1 LYGAIELSDLPNFK
15 LKTWKRLGEGGDFEP
30 NMTTSLIT
38 TVRSD
43 QESSSS
49 AELWEPINVLLWL
62 YQDPQFDAASLR
74 GRYITQ
80 QLYDHG
86 PREPKAVFESLRG
99 RYITQQ
105 LYDHGPREPKAVFE
119 FINSHSMQQSAL
131 QEVLECDFAAATG
144 QLAYATHCYR
154 TAVETVEWCI
164 RAMNKTQLTA
174 NHSVP
179 VVPPQQ
185 QTLLVTGSQFSALHC
200 GMAAATVLNYTSA
213 ETQLM
218 MCHLEALQLRRAR
231 LLLLHAVDPQAALA
245 ALREPDEDNS
255 VLIEVKTVFIAIADC
270 LLGTCTAPSASVSAV
285 CEDMLA
291 RLAVSKDFSL
301 VHTLYAQVCAALQS
315 AASRDVPGGAQ
326 RPVLQHNYGFDHTR
340 SIVASLLSVGATH
353 VAAVHVTRT
362 MESHLGLSLS
372 APVSQRDFRDAYIA
386 LVMRQPSLALLF
398 SHGDGDLNDLLQLNN
413 VQAALTLR
421 QALAATMRD
430 DATVQTFVESGEL
443 MSLYLGAVLQATA
456 PVTLSA
462 AGTGAKWVHEAATL
476 RYILVDVL
484 QTLVRVCKRHSVQCE
499 LSDPVSNVGAR
510 GLFLLAYQ
518 GLGLL
523 GESLLTLETS
533 LLADDACAA
542 DDYSACTL
550 QKEASALRWTL
561 SDATVPQLYEE
572 LVRLTSPYTISP
584 LIPPAITDRDG
595 NEGVESNSDSSV
607 AKELTRPN
615 KIRVGFLSFFFRKHP
630 VGRLLA
636 PIITGLDSA
645 QFDVHMITS
654 AASTSAHSDNTIDEI
669 TDYLQTHI
677 PADKWTS
684 ITHSTVEAVE
694 NVRLLALDVLVY
706 GDIFMDS
713 YVAHLAMHRLAPA
726 QVG

>member
-43 QESSSS
+43 QESSSP

-86 PREPKAVFESLRG
+86 PRK
-99 RYITQQ
+99 
-105 LYDHGPREPKAVFE
+105 PKAVFE

-144 QLAYATHCYR
+144 QLAYAVHCYR
-154 TAVETVEWCI
+154 TAVETIKWSI
-164 RAMNKTQLTA
+164 RGMNKAQFTA
-174 NHSVP
+174 DHSVP
-179 VVPPQQ
+179 VMPPQQ
-185 QTLLVTGSQFSALHC
+185 QTLLVTGSQFNALHC
-200 GMAAATVLNYTSA
+200 GMAAATVLNYTLA
-213 ETQLM
+213 ETQHM

-245 ALREPDEDNS
+245 ALRDTDGGGIAS
-255 VLIEVKTVFIAIADC
+255 SEVKPVFIAVAEC
-270 LLGTCTAPSASVSAV
+270 LLGTCTAPSASMSAV

-315 AASRDVPGGAQ
+315 AAASHVPEGAQ
-326 RPVLQHNYGFDHTR
+326 LLVLQHNYGFDHTR

-372 APVSQRDFRDAYIA
+372 APVSQRDFRDAYTA
-386 LVMRQPSLALLF
+386 LVVRQPSLALLF
-398 SHGDGDLNDLLQLNN
+398 SHGDGELIDLLQSSN

-421 QALAATMRD
+421 QALAATMRE
-430 DATVQTFVESGEL
+430 DAAVQTFVESGEL

-476 RYILVDVL
+476 RYILVDIL
-484 QTLVRVCKRHSVQCE
+484 QTLVRVCKRQSVQCE

-523 GESLLTLETS
+523 AEPLLTLETS
-533 LLADDACAA
+533 MLDDDACAA
-542 DDYSACTL
+542 DDYSACKL
-550 QKEASALRWTL
+550 QKEVSALRWAL

-572 LVRLTSPYTISP
+572 LVRLTSPYTISAP
-584 LIPPAITDRDG
+584 IPPGANARDSSQHSTADD
-595 NEGVESNSDSSV
+595 NCNSDRSV
-607 AKELTRPN
+607 TGESVRP
-615 KIRVGFLSFFFRKHP
+615 KKLRVGFLSFFFRKHP

-636 PIITGLDSA
+636 PIITGLDTA
-645 QFDVHMITS
+645 HFDVHVITS
-654 AASTSAHSDNTIDEI
+654 AAPTSAHSDNTTDEI
-669 TDYLQTHI
+669 TRYMHTHI
-677 PADKWTS
+677 PADKWTY
-684 ITHSTVEAVE
+684 ITHNTVEAVE

-713 YVAHLAMHRLAPA
+713 YVAHLAMHRLATV
-726 QVG
+726 QVC

>member
-1 LYGAIELSDLPNFK
+1 LYGAIEQSDLPNFK

-43 QESSSS
+43 QESSSP

-86 PREPKAVFESLRG
+86 PRKPEAVF
-99 RYITQQ
+99 
-105 LYDHGPREPKAVFE
+105 A
-119 FINSHSMQQSAL
+119 FISSHSMQQSAL
-131 QEVLECDFAAATG
+131 QEVLECDFAAAIG
-144 QLAYATHCYR
+144 QLAYATHCYC

-164 RAMNKTQLTA
+164 RAMNTMHPPTG
-174 NHSVP
+174 HSVP

-185 QTLLVTGSQFSALHC
+185 LTLLVTGSQFSALHC

-213 ETQLM
+213 ETQQM

-245 ALREPDEDNS
+245 ALRDPDEDTR
-255 VLIEVKTVFIAIADC
+255 VLSEVKTVFVAVAEC
-270 LLGTCTAPSASVSAV
+270 LLGTCTTPSARVSAV
-285 CEDMLA
+285 CDDMLA
-291 RLAVSKDFSL
+291 RLAVSNDLSL
-301 VHTLYAQVCAALQS
+301 VHTLYAQVSAALHS
-315 AASRDVPGGAQ
+315 AASRDGPEGAQ
-326 RPVLQHNYGFDHTR
+326 RSVPQRNYGFDHTR

-362 MESHLGLSLS
+362 MKSHLGVSLS
-372 APVSQRDFRDAYIA
+372 APVSSNDSRATYTA

-398 SHGDGDLNDLLQLNN
+398 SHGDGELIDLLQSCN

-421 QALAATMRD
+421 QALAATMRE
-430 DATVQTFVESGEL
+430 DAAVQIFVESGEL

-476 RYILVDVL
+476 RYVLVDVL
-484 QTLVRVCKRHSVQCE
+484 QTLVRVCRRQSLHCE

-533 LLADDACAA
+533 LLADDPCAA
-542 DDYSACTL
+542 DDYRACKL
-550 QKEASALRWTL
+550 QREVSALRSAL
-561 SDATVPQLYEE
+561 SDGAVPQLYEE
-572 LVRLTSPYTISP
+572 LIRLTSPYTISP
-584 LIPPAITDRDG
+584 PIPPTITDHDG
-595 NEGVESNSDSSV
+595 NEGAESSSDGTV
-607 AKELTRPN
+607 TAVPARPN

-645 QFDVHMITS
+645 HFDVHVITS
-654 AASTSAHSDNTIDEI
+654 TAPTSAHNDNTIDEI
-669 TDYLQTHI
+669 TEYLHTHI
-677 PADKWTS
+677 PAEKWTY
-684 ITHSTVEAVE
+684 ITHNTVEAVE

-713 YVAHLAMHRLAPA
+713 YVAHLAMHRLAPV
-726 QVG
+726 QVC

>member
-30 NMTTSLIT
+30 DMTTSLIT

-43 QESSSS
+43 QETSSP

-86 PREPKAVFESLRG
+86 PREPKAVFE
-99 RYITQQ
+99 
-105 LYDHGPREPKAVFE
+105 
-119 FINSHSMQQSAL
+119 FINSHSMQHSAL
-131 QEVLECDFAAATG
+131 QEVLECDFAAAIG

-154 TAVETVEWCI
+154 TAVETIEWSI
-164 RAMNKTQLTA
+164 RAMNKAQFTA
-174 NHSVP
+174 DHSVP

-185 QTLLVTGSQFSALHC
+185 LTLLVTGSQFSALHC
-200 GMAAATVLNYTSA
+200 GMAAAMVLNYTPA
-213 ETQLM
+213 EAQHM
-218 MCHLEALQLRRAR
+218 GCHLTALQLRRAR

-245 ALREPDEDNS
+245 ALREPDEDTR
-255 VLIEVKTVFIAIADC
+255 VLSEVKTVFVAVAEC
-270 LLGTCTAPSASVSAV
+270 LLGTCTTPSARVSAV
-285 CEDMLA
+285 CDDMLA
-291 RLAVSKDFSL
+291 RLAISNDFSL
-301 VHTLYAQVCAALQS
+301 VHTLYAQVCVSLLS
-315 AASRDVPGGAQ
+315 AASHVPKGAQ
-326 RPVLQHNYGFDHTR
+326 RPVLHHNYGFDHTR

-386 LVMRQPSLALLF
+386 LVTRQPSLALLF
-398 SHGDGDLNDLLQLNN
+398 SQGDGELIDLLQSSN

-421 QALAATMRD
+421 QALAATMRED
-430 DATVQTFVESGEL
+430 TAVQTLIESGEL
-443 MSLYLGAVLQATA
+443 MSVYLGAVLQATA

-484 QTLVRVCKRHSVQCE
+484 QTLVRVCKRQSVQCE

-542 DDYSACTL
+542 DDYRACKL
-550 QKEASALRWTL
+550 QREVSALRWTL
-561 SDATVPQLYEE
+561 SDAAVPQLYEE

-584 LIPPAITDRDG
+584 LIRPTITDRDG
-595 NEGVESNSDSSV
+595 DEGVESNSGVSV
-607 AKELTRPN
+607 TVERPRPN

-636 PIITGLDSA
+636 PIITRLDTA

-654 AASTSAHSDNTIDEI
+654 TAPTSPHNDNTRDEI
-669 TDYLQTHI
+669 TEYLHAHI
-677 PADKWTS
+677 PAEKWTY
-684 ITHSTVEAVE
+684 ITHNTVEAVE

-713 YVAHLAMHRLAPA
+713 YVAHLAVHRLAPV
-726 QVG
+726 QVC

>member
-43 QESSSS
+43 QESSSPV
-49 AELWEPINVLLWL
+49 ELWEPINVLLWL
-62 YQDPQFDAASLR
+62 YQDPQFDAA
-74 GRYITQ
+74 
-80 QLYDHG
+80 
-86 PREPKAVFESLRG
+86 SLRG

-131 QEVLECDFAAATG
+131 QEVLECDFAAAIG
-144 QLAYATHCYR
+144 QLAYATHCYC
-154 TAVETVEWCI
+154 TAVETIEWSI
-164 RAMNKTQLTA
+164 RAMNKAQFTA
-174 NHSVP
+174 DHSVP
-179 VVPPQQ
+179 VMPPQQ
-185 QTLLVTGSQFSALHC
+185 QTLLVTGSQFNALHC
-200 GMAAATVLNYTSA
+200 GMAAATVLNYTLA
-213 ETQLM
+213 ETQHM
-218 MCHLEALQLRRAR
+218 ECHLAALQLRRAR

-245 ALREPDEDNS
+245 ALRDPDEDTRVLS
-255 VLIEVKTVFIAIADC
+255 EVKPVLIAAAEC
-270 LLGTCTAPSASVSAV
+270 LLGTCTAPSVSVSAI

-301 VHTLYAQVCAALQS
+301 VHTLYAQVCTALQS
-315 AASRDVPGGAQ
+315 AVATYVPEGSQ
-326 RPVLQHNYGFDHTR
+326 RAVLQPNYGFDHTR

-372 APVSQRDFRDAYIA
+372 APVSQRDFRDAYTA
-386 LVMRQPSLALLF
+386 LVVRQPSLALLF
-398 SHGDGDLNDLLQLNN
+398 SQGDGEFNDLLQSSN

-421 QALAATMRD
+421 QALAATMRED
-430 DATVQTFVESGEL
+430 TAVQTLVENGEL
-443 MSLYLGAVLQATA
+443 VSLYLGAVLQATA

-462 AGTGAKWVHEAATL
+462 AVTGAKWVHEAATL

-484 QTLVRVCKRHSVQCE
+484 QTLVRVCKRQSVQCE

-523 GESLLTLETS
+523 GESLLMLES
-533 LLADDACAA
+533 PLLADDACAA
-542 DDYSACTL
+542 DDYRACKL
-550 QKEASALRWTL
+550 QREVSALRWTL
-561 SDATVPQLYEE
+561 SDAAVPQLYEE

-595 NEGVESNSDSSV
+595 DEGVESNSGVSV
-607 AKELTRPN
+607 TVERPRPN
-615 KIRVGFLSFFFRKHP
+615 RIRVGFLSFFFRKHP

-645 QFDVHMITS
+645 HFDVHMITS

-677 PADKWTS
+677 PADKWTY
-684 ITHSTVEAVE
+684 ITHNTVEAVQ

-713 YVAHLAMHRLAPA
+713 YVAHLAMHRLAPV
-726 QVG
+726 QVC

>member
-43 QESSSS
+43 QESSSP

-62 YQDPQFDAASLR
+62 YQDPQFDAA
-74 GRYITQ
+74 
-80 QLYDHG
+80 
-86 PREPKAVFESLRG
+86 SLRG

-131 QEVLECDFAAATG
+131 QEVLECDFAAAIG

-164 RAMNKTQLTA
+164 RAMNNMQLPA
-174 NHSVP
+174 DPSVT
-179 VVPPQQ
+179 VVPPPQL
-185 QTLLVTGSQFSALHC
+185 TLLVTGSQFSALHC
-200 GMAAATVLNYTSA
+200 GMTASTVLNYTSA
-213 ETQLM
+213 ETQHM
-218 MCHLEALQLRRAR
+218 MCHLQALQLRRAR

-245 ALREPDEDNS
+245 ALREPDEDTR
-255 VLIEVKTVFIAIADC
+255 VLSEVKPVFIAIAEC
-270 LLGTCTAPSASVSAV
+270 LLGTCTTPSASLSAV

-301 VHTLYAQVCAALQS
+301 VHTLYAQVCAALRS
-315 AASRDVPGGAQ
+315 AAASHVPEGAQ
-326 RPVLQHNYGFDHTR
+326 RAVLQPNYGFDHTR

-372 APVSQRDFRDAYIA
+372 APVSQRDFRDAYTA
-386 LVMRQPSLALLF
+386 LVVRQPSLALLF
-398 SHGDGDLNDLLQLNN
+398 SQGDGEFNDLLQSIN

-421 QALAATMRD
+421 QALAATMRED
-430 DATVQTFVESGEL
+430 TAVQTLVENGEL
-443 MSLYLGAVLQATA
+443 VSLYLGAVLQATA

-484 QTLVRVCKRHSVQCE
+484 QTLVRVCKRQSVQCE

-523 GESLLTLETS
+523 GESLLMLES
-533 LLADDACAA
+533 PLLADDACAA
-542 DDYSACTL
+542 DDYRACKL
-550 QKEASALRWTL
+550 QKEVSALRWAL
-561 SDATVPQLYEE
+561 GDATVPQLYEE

-584 LIPPAITDRDG
+584 LFPPAITDRDG
-595 NEGVESNSDSSV
+595 DEGVESNSGVSV
-607 AKELTRPN
+607 TVEWPRPN
-615 KIRVGFLSFFFRKHP
+615 RIRVGFLSFFFRKHP

-645 QFDVHMITS
+645 HFDVHMITS
-654 AASTSAHSDNTIDEI
+654 AASTSAHNDNTKDEI
-669 TDYLQTHI
+669 TEYLHSHI
-677 PADKWTS
+677 PAEKWTY
-684 ITHSTVEAVE
+684 ITHNTVEAVQ
-694 NVRLLALDVLVY
+694 NVRHLALDILVY

-713 YVAHLAMHRLAPA
+713 YVAHLAMHRLATV
-726 QVG
+726 QVC